1 MSVLPAEPEEVAQG
15 RAERL
20 RALDVPAAVLPELLA
35 YTAHPY
41 GAPPAVPL
49 PLPDEPHLAAWREYA
64 AEAGVGKAEAERG
77 AAAALRRRL
86 VQLQFPIAAGMAT
99 APSYRA
105 ATLRGVPPPP
115 SEGVELVDPAG
126 ITLAIHATPAGA
138 VPVVVARHR
147 ADFETLVRA
156 LASRNEPV
164 PVPASMGAC
173 LVQGLVNQ
181 DRVARYRAR
190 WAAQAAEASEAA
202 WQQEMGRLAADK
214 PSYQDR
220 LVLLSSGA
228 YAGVPASEVGRDEGR
243 WLADSLRIRGEHEC
257 FHYLTVRLF
266 GRMRSNA
273 LDEVV
278 ADLAGL
284 AASDGAYSPP
294 LARRV
299 LGLEG
304 DLLHPR
310 PDARLLLYCAELSSP
325 AQAALAALVGTA
337 IDGLARLCDEVGLAA
352 NSASRGPLLLAA
364 AARGLDGLGLA
375 GRH

>member
-1 MSVLPAEPEEVAQG
+1 MSAVLTEPEEVAQG

-20 RALDVPAAVLPELLA
+20 RTLGVPAAVLPELLA

-41 GAPPAVPL
+41 GEPPATPL
-49 PLPDEPHLAAWREYA
+49 PLAEEPHVEAWRGYA
-64 AEAGVGKAEAERG
+64 AEAGAQA

-86 VQLQFPIAAGMAT
+86 VQLQFPIAAGMASE
-99 APSYRA
+99 PSYRA
-105 ATLRGVPPPP
+105 ATLRGAPPPP
-115 SEGVELVDPAG
+115 SDGVPFVDPAG

-173 LVQGLVNQ
+173 LVQGLINQ
-181 DRVARYRAR
+181 DRVARHRAR
-190 WAAQAAEASEAA
+190 WAAQAADASESA

-284 AASDGAYSPP
+284 AAADGAYSPP

-299 LGLEG
+299 LGFDG
-304 DLLHPR
+304 DRLR
-310 PDARLLLYCAELSSP
+310 PDARLLIYCAELSPP
-325 AQAALAALVGTA
+325 AQTALAALVAAA
-337 IDGLARLCDEVGLAA
+337 IDGVARLCDELGVAA
-352 NSASRGPLLLAA
+352 DAASRGPLLLAA
-364 AARGLDGLGLA
+364 AARGLDGLALA
-375 GRH
+375 GRPT